1 MVETWM
7 EEKGWKG
14 VSKRVPRGYRW
25 WKQWAKKEERK
36 GRAKGGILIGVR
48 EELGGKEEGEEGR
61 HEGIMEIGI
70 KIEEE
75 EWRIIALYVGKGMR
89 SIEEGIKRAIEGGQ
103 GKRCL
108 VGGDW
113 NARIRELGGEGEEG
127 EEMEEKRRSKDKVV
141 NAEGMRMMDI
151 IGEMGMEVWN
161 GKVEG
166 DREGEFTYV
175 GHMGRSVIDY
185 VVGDREARMG
195 VKEIEVEVRTESD
208 HLPIVV
214 RLGRKKRRR
223 GRKMEKAG
231 IRREWKEELVE
242 EFRKKVEGMEE
253 GEGEGVKER
262 WEDLQEKMRG
272 IVEGIKGKQKGG
284 KENKRGWWDEECR
297 EKKKE
302 LRGEMRRWL
311 RGESKKEDYRKK
323 KKQYMERCE
332 EKRGKWREEWSKE
345 IGKARGEKEIW
356 EIIKRCRGKEE
367 SRVEEIR
374 MDEWDEY
381 FREMLEG
388 KKGEKHGKEKERIGR
403 RKRGEGREIKKEE
416 IEEQIKRLKT
426 GKAAGE
432 NGLENE
438 VWKNGGK
445 RVIEEAWKICNAVW
459 RGEGWPKGWEMGL
472 IVPIKKKGEGRKVED
487 YRGITLMDTMAKVYA
502 GVLGERIEK
511 EMEEKGMIGE
521 GVDRRK
527 LWEVLERKG
536 VTEELRKAIE
546 GMYEE
551 TACKVRRGKETGEKF
566 WVEKGVRQGCP
577 MSAKLFIIYMAE
589 MEERLEEKGK
599 GGVRLGRGKVHCMM
613 YADDVVLM
621 AKEMRGMRLML
632 KTVEEFLD
640 ERGMELNVEKTKV
653 VRFGKRVKG
662 EVKCRWKEEWIEER
676 KQVKYLGYR
685 FRRNGR
691 QEEHVAERIRKAGV
705 VMREV
710 WGIGKRMFRDNFER
724 RIWLYDRMVWPV
736 LEYGA
741 EVWGWEERG
750 RIEAMGERYLRWV
763 MGVDWATPGYSVRE
777 ECKRE
782 KMRMRAAKRAWDFE
796 ERLREGKG
804 NRWARECLREIEER
818 ERKGGK
824 RTRWEEERKSFM
836 EERGKRRGGKEWGSK
851 EERMK
856 MWEDLEREEKKREEK
871 ERRERIGRSRY
882 NRWYKEIME
891 EERPGYMKGERK
903 EGEWKRLARYR
914 MGNEMREGAY
924 WRKEEERRWF
934 RLKDNSF
941 IVKEFAVLR
950 DIKVFHILFSP
961 PFSYS
966 WLNEAEIKQANWL
979 YYNHHGLNWTDG
991 YSPYYRY
998 KDVIKKYVINEEEQ
1012 QEIFVKGLE
1021 KRNWLS
1027 GICDYTISNADECEW
1042 GDFKLKDSKDK
1053 LDLSMCM
1060 NHEDLC
1066 ALKNIYFM
1074 KYMYERE
1081 MYNK

>member
-1 MVETWM
+1 MEGREYEGRGKEREKLSLGKLGKGESGGERGRAGSTGSIEEYMRGKRKDREEEVGEGWVFQKSAKMGRTPEKGMERGMEKIMEALNEIRGKMEGWKEGKKEIIRKMEEVRGEMEKDRKEWRGEIGELKKRMEKMERKEKENGEEEEKGNEERRKEDKELEERIRRLEWEKEKKERESRKNNIIIWGIERVEGSEGEMRKEVEDLMGIIGIREGVKGIKRVGGIGKGGRKGVIVEIKDREVKKEIMRGKGKLRGRKERIEEDMTWEERRVMEKVKRIAEGERRKGRRVYMGYMKVWIEGEEWRWREDKGELWNGAGKKWEGERKGTEKRREGIGGGEGRKEEKRKGRGIEIAFWNVAGVGNKEEDFWRKIGKWDIVCMVETWM

-89 SIEEGIKRAIEGGQ
+89 SIEEGIKRAIERGQ

-113 NARIRELGGEGEEG
+113 NARIGELGGEGEEG

-214 RLGRKKRRR
+214 RLGREKRRR

-302 LRGEMRRWL
+302 LREEMRRWM

-332 EKRGKWREEWSKE
+332 EKRGKWREKWSKE

-388 KKGEKHGKEKERIGR
+388 KKGEKQGKEKERIGR

-502 GVLGERIEK
+502 GVSG
-511 EMEEKGMIGE
+511 
-521 GVDRRK
+521 
-527 LWEVLERKG
+527 
-536 VTEELRKAIE
+536 THLRTNLFAHIPNCAHTLLD
-546 GMYEE
+546 
-551 TACKVRRGKETGEKF
+551 TASF
-566 WVEKGVRQGCP
+566 
-577 MSAKLFIIYMAE
+577 
-589 MEERLEEKGK
+589 
-599 GGVRLGRGKVHCMM
+599 
-613 YADDVVLM
+613 
-621 AKEMRGMRLML
+621 
-632 KTVEEFLD
+632 
-640 ERGMELNVEKTKV
+640 TKP
-653 VRFGKRVKG
+653 
-662 EVKCRWKEEWIEER
+662 I
-676 KQVKYLGYR
+676 
-685 FRRNGR
+685 
-691 QEEHVAERIRKAGV
+691 A
-705 VMREV
+705 
-710 WGIGKRMFRDNFER
+710 
-724 RIWLYDRMVWPV
+724 
-736 LEYGA
+736 
-741 EVWGWEERG
+741 
-750 RIEAMGERYLRWV
+750 
-763 MGVDWATPGYSVRE
+763 
-777 ECKRE
+777 
-782 KMRMRAAKRAWDFE
+782 
-796 ERLREGKG
+796 
-804 NRWARECLREIEER
+804 
-818 ERKGGK
+818 
-824 RTRWEEERKSFM
+824 
-836 EERGKRRGGKEWGSK
+836 
-851 EERMK
+851 
-856 MWEDLEREEKKREEK
+856 
-871 ERRERIGRSRY
+871 
-882 NRWYKEIME
+882 
-891 EERPGYMKGERK
+891 
-903 EGEWKRLARYR
+903 
-914 MGNEMREGAY
+914 
-924 WRKEEERRWF
+924 
-934 RLKDNSF
+934 
-941 IVKEFAVLR
+941 
-950 DIKVFHILFSP
+950 HIPS
-961 PFSYS
+961 
-966 WLNEAEIKQANWL
+966 
-979 YYNHHGLNWTDG
+979 
-991 YSPYYRY
+991 
-998 KDVIKKYVINEEEQ
+998 
-1012 QEIFVKGLE
+1012 
-1021 KRNWLS
+1021 
-1027 GICDYTISNADECEW
+1027 
-1042 GDFKLKDSKDK
+1042 
-1053 LDLSMCM
+1053 
-1060 NHEDLC
+1060 C
-1066 ALKNIYFM
+1066 AHTH
-1074 KYMYERE
+1074 
-1081 MYNK
+1081 